1 MLEDLKFTIPQE
13 TLTQTIESLREL
25 ALRLEIDASA
35 FALIHSRESALLA
48 EERLEQ
54 AETVRQLFEFYLHL

>member
-1 MLEDLKFTIPQE
+1 MLEDLKFAIPQE

-35 FALIHSRESALLA
+35 FALIQSRESALLA

>member
-1 MLEDLKFTIPQE
+1 MEDLKFAIPQE

-35 FALIHSRESALLA
+35 FALIHSHESDILA

-54 AETVRQLFEFYLHL
+54 AETVHQLFEFYLHL